1 MNNKLSR
8 EQIAYLEQFT
18 RQEFDSIK
26 QPMQVNLS
34 KDVNGKSYYSDLFL
48 DKVIIPTGKIE
59 KKDIFKPLP
68 ENWKFDFEKDYLAD
82 ADVSHFIFCSGKAPK
97 DETFGSAEQVIT
109 DLLSERIKTVASKP
123 KNKKAG
129 YKNKQYENT
138 AKKAELSPL
147 LKNLIK
153 NIK

>member
-8 EQIAYLEQFT
+8 EQFAYLEQFT
-18 RQEFDSIK
+18 RQEFDSRK

-34 KDVNGKSYYSDLFL
+34 KDVNGKSFYSDLFL
-48 DKVIIPTGKIE
+48 DKVIFPTGKIE
-59 KKDIFKPLP
+59 KKDIVKPLP
-68 ENWKFDFEKDYLAD
+68 EN
-82 ADVSHFIFCSGKAPK
+82 FIFCSGKAPQ
-97 DETFGSAEQVIT
+97 DETFGTAEQVIK
-109 DLLSERIKTVASKP
+109 DLISERIKTVVSTP

-129 YKNKQYENT
+129 YKNNRYENT